1 MPPKSKK
8 KTPTKKELREI
19 IDLDLEREELERVA
33 HEKRVLEETEKTEKK
48 AAGNYD
54 YFITDLFQDKTIVDW
69 FFFHFVKNFTQLIPL
84 YFTFKIEKKDG
95 EKKERP
101 RKVKSQAHV
110 ALSPQESDSEYC
122 ENEGEAEAEDS
133 EEEGQEEDAEIGSE
147 EEWDDDEE
155 DDELRIVEKPPP
167 QKVTQKVAQKVIATK
182 KIKKVAAIT
191 KRPGT
196 PAGPKPAK
204 TSTKVGKV
212 ISLLKDLSLTGDGC
226 GVDGCEPG
234 ACKAIL
240 NTFTIRR
247 GATIIRGKDDIRKM
261 LYKLQGK
268 GLVKRKRDTPPPQ
281 ADDDDVEE
289 DDDDVDDSDGNHVDG
304 DGPAS
309 KKSKTS
315 KKNYMFTLPDQADM
329 DISTNENIN
338 RPTTIC
344 VGSGFYVSA
353 AQIKGKAGTRDY
365 SYPALCF
372 TKQSGEKGA
381 EKEYTLNVNFRLLP
395 KIIDAL
401 TTLNARSLW

>member
-1 MPPKSKK
+1 
-8 KTPTKKELREI
+8 LI
-19 IDLDLEREELERVA
+19 
-33 HEKRVLEETEKTEKK
+33 
-48 AAGNYD
+48 
-54 YFITDLFQDKTIVDW
+54 
-69 FFFHFVKNFTQLIPL
+69 FFHFVKNFTQLIPL
-84 YFTFKIEKKDG
+84 YFTFKIEKKNG
-95 EKKERP
+95 EKKKRP
-101 RKVKSQAHV
+101 RKVKSQARV
-110 ALSPQESDSEYC
+110 ALSPQESDSEDYK
-122 ENEGEAEAEDS
+122 ETEAEAEAEDS

-167 QKVTQKVAQKVIATK
+167 QKVIAK
-182 KIKKVAAIT
+182 KIKKATIT

-196 PAGPKPAK
+196 PTGPKPAK
-204 TSTKVGKV
+204 ASTKVGKV

-234 ACKAIL
+234 VCKAIL

-247 GATIIRGKDDIRKM
+247 GATFIRGKDDIRKM
-261 LYKLQGK
+261 LYELQGK
-268 GLVKRKRDTPPPQ
+268 GLVKRKRDPPPPQ

-304 DGPAS
+304 KEPTS

-315 KKNYMFTLPDQADM
+315 KKKNYMFILPDTADM

-365 SYPALCF
+365 SYPAICF

-381 EKEYTLNVNFRLLP
+381 EKEYTLNVNFRLVP